1 MVHKKISFLI
11 FVLWF
16 AFSSNLLSGEGLTEK
31 ETPAQILEKM
41 ATSFGNDLTSPMFLL
56 VNIEITDEFEGNW
69 QIVVNG
75 KEVKLNKIQEGQSH
89 TPPQVT
95 LSMSKE
101 TLDKIND
108 GIWTATTAVAQSK
121 ASDPTPI
128 NIRFAPGLS
137 LAKLEEEMLF
147 FMDHFINWR
156 QPETFDLGLEHTR
169 PAHGGH
175 VIPLHYG
182 RGFRSGWCVIKKGE
196 KVNSEGEKNPFPQ
209 MIIGLKGTAFIEIN
223 GKSYKF
229 LTGQC
234 VFIPP
239 NSTHKI
245 WNEDDE
251 PAVGIMM
258 AWQY

>member
-1 MVHKKISFLI
+1 MIHKKISFLI
-11 FVLWF
+11 LVLWF

-41 ATSFGNDLTSPMFLL
+41 ATSFGKDLTSPMFLL
-56 VNIEITDEFEGNW
+56 VNIEITDEVEGNW

-101 TLDKIND
+101 TLDKINE
-108 GIWTATTAVAQSK
+108 GIWTATTARAQSK

-137 LAKLEEEMLF
+137 FAKLEEEMFF
-147 FMDHFINWR
+147 FMDHFFNWR
-156 QPETFDLGLEHTR
+156 QPETFELGLEHTR
-169 PAHGGH
+169 PAHGGN

-182 RGFRSGWCVIKKGE
+182 RGFRSGWYAVKKGE
-196 KVNSEGEKNPFPQ
+196 KINAEGAKSPFPQ
-209 MIIGLKGTAFIEIN
+209 LLIMLKGKAYVEIN
-223 GKSYKF
+223 GKVSKYQ
-229 LTGQC
+229 TAQC
-234 VFIPP
+234 LFIPP
-239 NSTHKI
+239 NSTHII
-245 WNEDDE
+245 WNEDEE
-251 PAVGIMM
+251 PALAIWM
-258 AWQY
+258 AWEY